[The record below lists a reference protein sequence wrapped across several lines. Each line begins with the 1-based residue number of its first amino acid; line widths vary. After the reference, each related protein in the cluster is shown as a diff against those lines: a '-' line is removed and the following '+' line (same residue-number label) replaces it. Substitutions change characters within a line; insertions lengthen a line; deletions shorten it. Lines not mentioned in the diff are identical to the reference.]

1 MKEIRLLREWREILD
16 VMSESREK
24 ILRELSCFVDNFLKM
39 ETERSYK
46 ARFTQVFVGK
56 RMKRIDN
63 KGKIK
68 EGVEKLRF
76 SSSLSK
82 RTLSIFYT
90 YNDNES
96 DIEMICRMVLEGDKG
111 LYMCKDKKGDNKVY
125 TFAIKDNNISHFKE
139 IKNISKIPE
148 ISEKIKL

>member
-1 MKEIRLLREWREILD
+1 MKEIRLLGEWREILD
-16 VMSESREK
+16 VMSVSREK

-96 DIEMICRMVLEGDKG
+96 DIEMICRMVLEGDKD
-111 LYMCKDKKGDNKVY
+111 CICVRIKKE
-125 TFAIKDNNISHFKE
+125 TIRFIHS
-139 IKNISKIPE
+139 P
-148 ISEKIKL
+148 